1 MKYFVVSDVHGFYTY
16 MKTSLDEAGYDK
28 DNPNH
33 FFISCGDLFDRGEEA
48 IACLDFVTSIPK
60 ERRAFIEGNHETLL
74 MDILSSGTYHMADI
88 HNGTLDTIFQLSH
101 RKSVF
106 ELNESLNIL
115 SKNEKLHDYLSSL
128 INYYETD
135 DYVFVHGWLPKIN
148 DAYTKNWREASEDEF
163 NAATWTNGFHAW
175 YQNQIE
181 GKNIEDKIV
190 VCGHWHTAYAHSRY
204 HHIGKD
210 LSDCNGDY
218 TKCCFDIFQDKGIIG
233 LDACTVLSHK
243 VNILVIEGRSD
254 ES

>member
-16 MKTSLDEAGYDK
+16 MKKALDKAGYDK

-33 FFISCGDLFDRGEEA
+33 FFINCGDLFDRGEEA
-48 IACLDFVTSIPK
+48 TACLDFVTSIPK

-74 MDILSSGTYHMADI
+74 MDILFSGTYHMADI

-115 SKNEKLHDYLSSL
+115 SKNEKLHEYLSSL
-128 INYYETD
+128 INYYEIS
-135 DYVFVHGWLPKIN
+135 DYVFVHGWLPKIS

-163 NAATWTNGFHAW
+163 NAATWTNGFYAW
-175 YQNQIE
+175 HQNQIE
-181 GKNIEDKIV
+181 GKNIEDKTV

-210 LSDCNGDY
+210 LSDCAGDY
-218 TKCCFDIFQDKGIIG
+218 TKCCFDIFQDKGIVG

-243 VNILVIEGRSD
+243 ANVLVIKEGSD
-254 ES
+254 E